1 MLKELFVRRSIRRYT
16 DRPIPEEVLTE
27 LLRAAMNAPSAHNT
41 QSWRFLVITDRS
53 TLDDIPSL
61 QPYTGMMKKAQAAI
75 MVMGDRTA
83 EPQEGYLYVNC
94 AAAIENLLVEAVHQ
108 GVGACWCAIAPK
120 PERIEGFSRYFRLD
134 DTLLPVGIVAL
145 GWPAEERPRTDQYD
159 PEKVSF
165 WKG

>member
-1 MLKELFVRRSIRRYT
+1 MLKELFERRSIRRYT

-159 PEKVSF
+159 PEKVSS

>member
-1 MLKELFVRRSIRRYT
+1 MLKELFERRSIRRYT

-145 GWPAEERPRTDQYD
+145 GWPAEERPRTDQYA